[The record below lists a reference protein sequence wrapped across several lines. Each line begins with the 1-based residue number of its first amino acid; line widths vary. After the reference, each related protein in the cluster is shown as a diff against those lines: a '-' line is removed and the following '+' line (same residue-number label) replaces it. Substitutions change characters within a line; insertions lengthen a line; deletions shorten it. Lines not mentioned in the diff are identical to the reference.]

1 MQKPIIRV
9 QKRLAGY
16 RLCIYASGSVITD
29 VFNLLFTF
37 RRFYRNYILP
47 GYVDDC
53 FLLAFGAVQREVFKR
68 RIGAHLN
75 PGFVVADRA

>member
-1 MQKPIIRV
+1 M
-9 QKRLAGY
+9 
-16 RLCIYASGSVITD
+16 ITD

-47 GYVDDC
+47 GYVDNC
-53 FLLAFGAVQREVFKR
+53 FLLAFGAVQGEVFKH

>member
-1 MQKPIIRV
+1 M
-9 QKRLAGY
+9 
-16 RLCIYASGSVITD
+16 ITD

-53 FLLAFGAVQREVFKR
+53 LLLAFGAVQGEVFKH
-68 RIGAHLN
+68 RIGAHFN
-75 PGFVVADRA
+75 SVFVVGNRV

>member
-1 MQKPIIRV
+1 M
-9 QKRLAGY
+9 GY
-16 RLCIYASGSVITD
+16 RLCVYASGSVITD

-53 FLLAFGAVQREVFKR
+53 FLLAFGAVQGEVFKR

>member
-1 MQKPIIRV
+1 MQKPIIRA

-16 RLCIYASGSVITD
+16 RLCVYASGSVITD

-37 RRFYRNYILP
+37 RCSYCNNILP
-47 GYVDDC
+47 GYIDDC
-53 FLLAFGAVQREVFKR
+53 FLLAFGTVQGEVFKH

-75 PGFVVADRA
+75 SGFVVADRA